1 MTQTQMGEIF
11 GKSRNTITEHIR
23 NIYSEGELEKE
34 NTMYKI
40 ANVGKTDNSFNKP
53 INYYNLI

>member
-1 MTQTQMGEIF
+1 MGEIF